1 MNYNK
6 MVLFDWGGVLGDHC
20 GTMYNEIEFFQK
32 LGFQMS
38 LFVPLKLI
46 EERFTILKERM
57 KYHSSLSTNSDKWG
71 DESIAFILK
80 TMYDLDST
88 YENIS
93 KFKSAFIIL
102 SSSVDCNK
110 ELVKYVHSLKD
121 RCTIGLLSNCASIEK
136 FKQDIDVQRSKFDK
150 VYLSCDLGMR
160 KPNKDIYD
168 FVDDERYQILFI
180 DDREENLTYPKELGW
195 EVYHYTGNNEET
207 IRVIETFINN

>member
-1 MNYNK
+1 MVTANK
-6 MVLFDWGGVLGDHC
+6 S
-20 GTMYNEIEFFQK
+20 YIE
-32 LGFQMS
+32 
-38 LFVPLKLI
+38 
-46 EERFTILKERM
+46 
-57 KYHSSLSTNSDKWG
+57 SSKQNSDKWG

-93 KFKSAFIIL
+93 KFKSAFMIL
-102 SSSVDCNK
+102 SSSIDCNK

-121 RCTIGLLSNCASIEK
+121 RCTIGLLSNCASLEK
-136 FKQDIDVQRSKFDK
+136 FKQDIDVKRSQFDK